1 MVESD
6 FENRKWSG
14 AILIRKATCVPN
26 RPWCHVLLARLP
38 PNNGFPPSACCPVC
52 TTLMLLNRQVV
63 YRAEWILSGTNAE
76 EIWRFSQFRNNRCR
90 LKNIQLS
97 IAPYLNFTWPILSS
111 QKPNKNR
118 KNFPMFLISLHLL
131 FSPICSKY
139 PMNRGGAPSVPVMR
153 HFLPNLSLEPTK
165 RRLRCHPTSLC
176 ARQCTD
182 RWDTFLRQHFFLHLL
197 WFCHFYHF
205 YPFLF
210 GQTNY
215 HF

>member
-1 MVESD
+1 MVGGNID
-6 FENRKWSG
+6 
-14 AILIRKATCVPN
+14 RKATCVPN

-52 TTLMLLNRQVV
+52 TTLMLLNWQVV

-97 IAPYLNFTWPILSS
+97 IAPYLNFTWPILSN

-118 KNFPMFLISLHLL
+118 KNFPMFLISLHFR

-153 HFLPNLSLEPTK
+153 HFLPNLSLEPNGGCAATQLHSV
-165 RRLRCHPTSLC
+165 RANAPIAEPIFFANTSFFI
-176 ARQCTD
+176 
-182 RWDTFLRQHFFLHLL
+182 FLVMQGICLTVPPLNF
-197 WFCHFYHF
+197 
-205 YPFLF
+205 
-210 GQTNY
+210 TES
-215 HF
+215 

>member
-6 FENRKWSG
+6 LENRKWSG
-14 AILIRKATCVPN
+14 AILIEKRHVSPIAPGATSFSPDY
-26 RPWCHVLLARLP
+26 PPTMDSLHPHAVLYAY
-38 PNNGFPPSACCPVC
+38 

-97 IAPYLNFTWPILSS
+97 IAPYLIFTWPILSN
-111 QKPNKNR
+111 QKSNKNR
-118 KNFPMFLISLHLL
+118 KNFPMFLISLHFR

-153 HFLPNLSLEPTK
+153 HFLPNLSLK
-165 RRLRCHPTSLC
+165 RPNGGCAATQLHSVRANAPMHRSLSQFSSP
-176 ARQCTD
+176 A
-182 RWDTFLRQHFFLHLL
+182 LL
-197 WFCHFYHF
+197 Y
-205 YPFLF
+205 
-210 GQTNY
+210 
-215 HF
+215 

>member
-1 MVESD
+1 MSYLPIPCQYLAGTLLAQMVQSYL
-6 FENRKWSG
+6 ENRKWSG
-14 AILIRKATCVPN
+14 AILIGKATCVPN

-97 IAPYLNFTWPILSS
+97 IAPYLNFTWPILSN

-118 KNFPMFLISLHLL
+118 KKLSHVSHLFTSCIFSNLLQIS
-131 FSPICSKY
+131 
-139 PMNRGGAPSVPVMR
+139 N
-153 HFLPNLSLEPTK
+153 E
-165 RRLRCHPTSLC
+165 
-176 ARQCTD
+176 
-182 RWDTFLRQHFFLHLL
+182 
-197 WFCHFYHF
+197 
-205 YPFLF
+205 
-210 GQTNY
+210 
-215 HF
+215 

>member
-1 MVESD
+1 MVGGNID
-6 FENRKWSG
+6 
-14 AILIRKATCVPN
+14 RKATCVPN

-97 IAPYLNFTWPILSS
+97 IAPYLNFTWPILSN

-118 KNFPMFLISLHLL
+118 KTFPCFSSLYILYFLQFAPNIQWIEVALL
-131 FSPICSKY
+131 QCRLWDTSSPICLWSDQTAVALPPNFTLCA
-139 PMNRGGAPSVPVMR
+139 PMHQSLR
-153 HFLPNLSLEPTK
+153 HFSSPTLLSSFAVILSPFWWCK
-165 RRLRCHPTSLC
+165 RY
-176 ARQCTD
+176 A
-182 RWDTFLRQHFFLHLL
+182 
-197 WFCHFYHF
+197 
-205 YPFLF
+205 
-210 GQTNY
+210 
-215 HF
+215 